1 MKKLIVILF
10 VSIILLL
17 SQNLWAGTTGKI
29 TGVVIDSET
38 REPLPG
44 VMIIILGTAMGTNTD
59 IDGRY
64 TIINVPMGTYS
75 VQAKMMGY
83 KSRIKE
89 KVKVLQNEMTILNI
103 KLKIEI
109 IDTKQRHWGQNKVK
123 YDQTQTIHI
132 IQAEE
137 IEHTPKK

>member
-1 MKKLIVILF
+1 MRNIFYKEVAFALILVACNVF
-10 VSIILLL
+10 
-17 SQNLWAGTTGKI
+17 AGTTGKI
-29 TGVVIDSET
+29 TGIVIDYEI

-44 VMIIILGTAMGTNTD
+44 VVITILGTAMGTNTD

-64 TIINVPMGTYS
+64 TIINAPMGIYS
-75 VQAKMMGY
+75 VQAKINGY

-89 KVKVLQNEMTILNI
+89 KVKVLKNETTILNI
-103 KLKIEI
+103 MLKPE
-109 IDTKQRHWGQNKVK
+109 IDTKGRCWRPNKVK

-132 IQAEE
+132 IPAEE